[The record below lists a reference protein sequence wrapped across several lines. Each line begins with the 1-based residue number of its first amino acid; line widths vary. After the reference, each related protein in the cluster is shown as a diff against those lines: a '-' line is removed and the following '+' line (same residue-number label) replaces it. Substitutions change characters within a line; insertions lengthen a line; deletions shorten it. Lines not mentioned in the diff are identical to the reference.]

1 MELLKTHT
9 DFKTCLIPSVELA
22 ELARLWDLSGSGAES
37 LWMCSA
43 PETPAAD
50 TLVLRLGSCSRAVP
64 QQGSLDLC
72 EELTLRQRRRTG
84 RPVNLAKI
92 AQVGKEWVDGTQ

>member
-9 DFKTCLIPSVELA
+9 DFKTCLIPSAELVELP
-22 ELARLWDLSGSGAES
+22 RPWDLSGSGAEPF
-37 LWMCSA
+37 WMCRA

-50 TLVLRLGSCSRAVP
+50 TLVLGLGSNLRAVP

-72 EELTLRQRRRTG
+72 EELTLSQRWRTG
-84 RPVNLAKI
+84 RPVSLAKI